1 MTSYQHCVVIGLL
14 APCESI
20 LHQMGVTILRVS
32 PSNATALI
40 HNTAEPA
47 VIRKYY

>member
-14 APCESI
+14 APCESV
-20 LHQMGVTILRVS
+20 LRQMGVTTPGNV
-32 PSNATALI
+32 TALI